1 MRDQDGTASRAALE
15 AANRRIQAAIEALPD
30 YASPEF
36 WPALAAQGTA
46 LPAEVLVHVVRV
58 LRVHGAAAD
67 VERAADELIARAY
80 PIAAA
85 IVRRTL
91 LSRPQDR
98 EDAICDALA
107 AMWRHIV
114 AGTPFWE
121 RNFVGALNAV
131 CISVCRSYLARKR
144 TATVFTDLSTAE
156 EGTAYDERL
165 PDRAA
170 DAEQEQLL
178 GRLTYERALA
188 SLEPGL
194 REIARLMAEGE
205 LTQRQIAA
213 RVGCTEKTV
222 YNRLARI
229 RDHLA
234 SYFYGEVHD
243 DH

>member
-46 LPAEVLVHVVRV
+46 LPTEVLVHVVRV
-58 LRVHGAAAD
+58 LRVRGPAAD
-67 VERAADELIARAY
+67 VERVADELIARAY

-91 LSRPQDR
+91 LSRPQDW

-131 CISVCRSYLARKR
+131 CISVCRAYLAKKR
-144 TATVFTDLSTAE
+144 TATVFADLSTAE
-156 EGTAYDERL
+156 VGTAYDERL
-165 PDRAA
+165 PDRAV

-234 SYFYGEVHD
+234 GFFYGEVHD

>member
-1 MRDQDGTASRAALE
+1 MRDQDGTASRAAIE
-15 AANRRIQAAIEALPD
+15 AANRRIQAAIDALPD

-36 WPALAAQGTA
+36 WLALAAQGTA
-46 LPAEVLVHVVRV
+46 LPTEVLVHVVRA
-58 LRVHGAAAD
+58 LRVRG
-67 VERAADELIARAY
+67 RAAE
-80 PIAAA
+80 
-85 IVRRTL
+85 
-91 LSRPQDR
+91 
-98 EDAICDALA
+98 
-107 AMWRHIV
+107 
-114 AGTPFWE
+114 
-121 RNFVGALNAV
+121 
-131 CISVCRSYLARKR
+131 
-144 TATVFTDLSTAE
+144 
-156 EGTAYDERL
+156 
-165 PDRAA
+165 
-170 DAEQEQLL
+170 AEQEQLL

-234 SYFYGEVHD
+234 GFFYGEVHD

>member
-1 MRDQDGTASRAALE
+1 MRDQDGTASRVGIE
-15 AANRRIQAAIEALPD
+15 AANRRIQAAIDALPD

-46 LPAEVLVHVVRV
+46 LPTEVLVHVVRA
-58 LRVHGAAAD
+58 LRVRGPAAD

-144 TATVFTDLSTAE
+144 TATAFADLSTAG

-234 SYFYGEVHD
+234 GFFYGEVHD

>member
-1 MRDQDGTASRAALE
+1 MTDQDGTASRAAIE
-15 AANRRIQAAIEALPD
+15 AANRRIQAAIDALPD

-46 LPAEVLVHVVRV
+46 LPAEVLIHVVRV

-144 TATVFTDLSTAE
+144 TATAFADLSTAE
-156 EGTAYDERL
+156 DGTAYDERL

-170 DAEQEQLL
+170 EAEQEQLL

>member
-1 MRDQDGTASRAALE
+1 MRDQDGTASRAAIE
-15 AANRRIQAAIEALPD
+15 AANRRIQAAIDALPD
-30 YASPEF
+30 YTSPEF

-46 LPAEVLVHVVRV
+46 LPAEVLVHVVRA
-58 LRVHGAAAD
+58 LRVRGLTAD

-91 LSRPQDR
+91 LSRPHDR

-131 CISVCRSYLARKR
+131 CISVCRAYLARKR
-144 TATVFTDLSTAE
+144 TAMAFVDLTSGE

-234 SYFYGEVHD
+234 SFFYGEVHD